1 MPDPTYTIQVLPVLP
16 YKYQIK
22 IPNSICSHL
31 HLAVSFLSQG
41 ITEHA
46 VGCQWWISKVCLDT
60 LEKNLISRKK

>member
-46 VGCQWWISKVCLDT
+46 VGCQW
-60 LEKNLISRKK
+60 